1 MFVRYTGLGDA
12 RSVMMRVLV
21 VEDDR
26 RISSLVRRG
35 LEEEGYAVDVSHDG
49 EDGQYMAE
57 AGDYDVIVLDIMLP
71 LRDGLRVCANLR
83 ARRIATPL
91 LMLTAKD
98 TVTDRVVGL
107 DTGADDYLVKPFAFD
122 ELLARVRALL
132 RRDGAMRSPQLR
144 VGDLVMDTLTREV
157 RRGGRSIELTAK
169 EYAILEYLMRNP
181 NVVVTRTMI
190 EVHAWDAEFSGGSNV
205 IDVYVSRLRVKL
217 DDGDGRTLIQT
228 VRGAGYRMRAP

>member
-1 MFVRYTGLGDA
+1 MAGK
-12 RSVMMRVLV
+12 RVLV
-21 VEDDR
+21 VDDDVKTVEVV
-26 RISSLVRRG
+26 SLY
-35 LEEEGYAVDVSHDG
+35 LKHDG
-49 EDGQYMAE
+49 YRVIPAYDGNE
-57 AGDYDVIVLDIMLP
+57 ALRLARESHPDLIVLDIMLP